1 MTVFAKLIGQPQAVE
16 LLNQAV
22 YRDRIAPAYLFAGAP
37 GVGRSLAARH
47 FLELLLTARNPGV
60 TPASTRKLENHPDL
74 LWIEPTYLDKGKML
88 TATEAAATG
97 FKRKSPPQIRLEQIR
112 EIGEFLGRHPL
123 EALRKVVV
131 LEEAQTMKE
140 SAANGLL
147 KTLEEPGRASI
158 ILIAP
163 GVDSLLPTLV
173 SRCQRIPFYRLTEAQ
188 MREVLA
194 TVGYPQILENPAVL
208 AMAQGSPGTAIA
220 CWEKLQEI
228 PAELLEKPLKPSLST
243 KQALEIAKEIDR
255 SLDTESQLWLIE
267 YLQQAYWLSS
277 QQRGT
282 FNANPLHILDRARR
296 YLLSYASPRLVWE
309 VTLMGMKG

>member
-22 YRDRIAPAYLFAGAP
+22 NRDRIAPAYLFAGAP
-37 GVGRSLAARH
+37 GVGRSLAARY
-47 FLELLLTARNPGV
+47 FLELLLTARNPGI
-60 TPASTRKLENHPDL
+60 TPPSTRKLENHPDL

-163 GVDSLLPTLV
+163 GIDSLLPTLV

-309 VTLMGMKG
+309 VTLMGMKE

>member
-1 MTVFAKLIGQPQAVE
+1 MTVFAKLIGQPQAIE

-37 GVGRSLAARH
+37 GVGRSLAARY
-47 FLELLLTARNPGV
+47 FLELLLTARNLGA

-112 EIGEFLGRHPL
+112 QIGEFLGRHPL

-173 SRCQRIPFYRLTEAQ
+173 SRCQRIPFYRLTDAQ
-188 MREVLA
+188 MGEVLA

-228 PAELLEKPLKPSLST
+228 PAELREKPLKPSLST

-282 FNANPLHILDRARR
+282 FNPNPLHLLDRARR

>member
-22 YRDRIAPAYLFAGAP
+22 NRDRIAPAYLFAGAP
-37 GVGRSLAARH
+37 GVGRSLAARCV
-47 FLELLLTARNPGV
+47 LELFLTAKNPGV

-112 EIGEFLGRHPL
+112 QIGEFLGRHPL

-140 SAANGLL
+140 SAANALL

-173 SRCQRIPFYRLTEAQ
+173 SRCQRIPFYRLTDGQ
-188 MREVLA
+188 MGEVLA
-194 TVGYPQILENPAVL
+194 RVGYPQILENPTVL

-220 CWEKLQEI
+220 CWDKLQEI
-228 PAELLEKPLKPSLST
+228 PAELLAKPLTPSLST

-267 YLQQAYWLSS
+267 YLQHASWLSS
-277 QQRGT
+277 QQRGI
-282 FNANPLHILDRARR
+282 FNAHPLHLLDRARR